1 MNCSDLMQPYIYKRN
16 KEGVHLLN
24 LAKTWE
30 KLMIAARIIASIDQP
45 GDVLVSSKGE
55 SSDFF

>member
-1 MNCSDLMQPYIYKRN
+1 M
-16 KEGVHLLN
+16 N

-45 GDVLVSSKGE
+45 GDILVSVFRPNSEQIVAERKYAQRAVLK
-55 SSDFF
+55 FATYT